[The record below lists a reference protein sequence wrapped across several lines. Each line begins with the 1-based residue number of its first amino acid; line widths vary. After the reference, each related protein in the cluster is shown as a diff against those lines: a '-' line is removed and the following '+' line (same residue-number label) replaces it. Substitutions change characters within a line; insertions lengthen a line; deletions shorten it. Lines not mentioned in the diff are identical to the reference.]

1 MLITNK
7 PAILIVDDD
16 LAILK
21 VFRRIFERKGY
32 TVTLATEGKEALEK
46 LHMEQFDVALVDFG
60 LPDMEGT
67 KLLPEIQ
74 KSSPKTLKIMLT
86 GKTFLEDQV
95 KDADA
100 FIGKPVNPEK
110 LLSIIDTK
118 IRDRTLEE
126 TEF

>member
-16 LAILK
+16 LSILA

-46 LHMEQFDVALVDFG
+46 LHAEQFDVALVDFG

-74 KSSPKTLKIMLT
+74 KSSPRTLKIMLT